1 MTTPLSSSLSA
12 SKSSSPSRS
21 SSSSI
26 SLNSPLSLSPL
37 ASPSPRQQKS
47 ISSDC
52 TSVVPRNLIPFIPLL
67 PPLIRF
73 ILVVV
78 SINFEVEVR
87 VEAEVEVEVGLP
99 PKASARLVL
108 SIFSYRDCRAYELHP
123 LGLGLLECELGVAGK
138 GRIAPGAMLGKIP
151 AIPAPRELMLRLANP
166 RRWNEVEEEEREE
179 DEVCLLAGVRSV
191 GFGKFRVGAVV
202 DVDVEVGEEENV
214 CDGVRV
220 ELVELTEVILVF
232 VLSLGRERE
241 APWPSPTS
249 SPSSSSPSTA
259 AAAATYHVA
268 VLGDIIEG
276 EVGAEAGEVGET
288 DNMDDMHE
296 ASATDSRE
304 RGPLDVRDE
313 EMEEIGDSGEIKGSE
328 QNRSGRC
335 PGLRASSETWG
346 TCMVV
351 VSTLVSSESE
361 LMT

>member
-1 MTTPLSSSLSA
+1 MSPSLST
-12 SKSSSPSRS
+12 STSSSPPRSSRS

-26 SLNSPLSLSPL
+26 SLNSPRSLSPL
-37 ASPSPRQQKS
+37 ASPSPRQQRS

-87 VEAEVEVEVGLP
+87 VEAKVEVEVGPP

-123 LGLGLLECELGVAGK
+123 LGLELLECELGVDGK
-138 GRIAPGAMLGKIP
+138 GRIAPGAMLGTLP
-151 AIPAPRELMLRLANP
+151 AILVPRELMLRFANP
-166 RRWNEVEEEEREE
+166 RRWNEVEEEEKEE

-202 DVDVEVGEEENV
+202 DVDVEVREGKNV

-241 APWPSPTS
+241 APWPSPSPTS
-249 SPSSSSPSTA
+249 SPLILSKHRRSCRNVPR
-259 AAAATYHVA
+259 
-268 VLGDIIEG
+268 GC
-276 EVGAEAGEVGET
+276 AG
-288 DNMDDMHE
+288 
-296 ASATDSRE
+296 
-304 RGPLDVRDE
+304 
-313 EMEEIGDSGEIKGSE
+313 
-328 QNRSGRC
+328 
-335 PGLRASSETWG
+335 
-346 TCMVV
+346 
-351 VSTLVSSESE
+351 
-361 LMT
+361 